1 MIPVRFKGNEKDMV
15 QKLCGDLLKVKPRQ
29 KKKNTY
35 KRNLKKINE
44 WCKKHI
50 IIDGKSLS
58 FEDVVK
64 ADFETLTKIVSILER
79 ENIHDDDDKDFLINY
94 LYKERFSDKK
104 YRLEFMDSLGITVC
118 PYCNRN
124 FVNSTKERTM
134 SQFDHFFNKNK
145 YPLLAVSFYNLIPVC
160 SSCNHAKGEN
170 EINYSPHDKK
180 YKTND
185 LVNFDFSI
193 IGMDYLFNDK
203 NLKIELDGDKD
214 FNQNIKAMM
223 LDEVYQL
230 HTDVVQECI
239 KKTMIFNPDYL
250 DYLCTEYKDLF
261 DSKEE
266 LYKLVFGNYIDEES
280 FGKRPLAKLM
290 HDIYEDLF
298 DIYYGEKFE

>member
-1 MIPVRFKGNEKDMV
+1 MIPVRFKGNEKDVV
-15 QKLCGDLLKVKPRQ
+15 QKLCGDLLKRKPRQ
-29 KKKNTY
+29 KNKNDY
-35 KRNLKKINE
+35 KRNLIRINE
-44 WCKKHI
+44 WCQKHI
-50 IIDGKSLS
+50 IIDGKSLR
-58 FEDVVK
+58 FGDVVK
-64 ADFETLTKIVSILER
+64 ADFETLTKIVCILER
-79 ENIHDDDDKDFLINY
+79 ENIPDDDKDFLIDY

-134 SQFDHFFNKNK
+134 CQFDHFFNKDK

-160 SSCNHAKGEN
+160 SSCNHAKGKK
-170 EINYSPHDKK
+170 EIKYSPHDKK

-203 NLKIELDGDKD
+203 DLKIELDGDKD
-214 FNQNIKAMM
+214 FNQNIKALM

-280 FGKRPLAKLM
+280 FGKRPLSKLM

>member
-15 QKLCGDLLKVKPRQ
+15 QKLCGDLLKRKPRQ
-29 KKKNTY
+29 KNKNEY
-35 KRNLKKINE
+35 KRKLIRINE

-58 FEDVVK
+58 FGDVVK

-79 ENIHDDDDKDFLINY
+79 ENIPDDDKDFLIDY
-94 LYKERFSDKK
+94 LYKERFSNKT

-134 SQFDHFFNKNK
+134 SQFDHFFNKDK

-160 SSCNHAKGEN
+160 SSCNHAKGEK
-170 EINYSPHDKK
+170 EIKYSPHDKK

-203 NLKIELDGDKD
+203 DLNIELDGDKD

-266 LYKLVFGNYIDEES
+266 LYKRRILW
-280 FGKRPLAKLM
+280 
-290 HDIYEDLF
+290 
-298 DIYYGEKFE
+298 

>member
-1 MIPVRFKGNEKDMV
+1 MIPVRFKGNEKDVV
-15 QKLCGDLLKVKPRQ
+15 QKLCGDLLKRKPSQ
-29 KKKNTY
+29 KNKNEY
-35 KRNLKKINE
+35 KRNLIRINE
-44 WCKKHI
+44 WCQKHI

-58 FEDVVK
+58 FGEVVK

-79 ENIHDDDDKDFLINY
+79 ENIPDDDKDFLIDY

-134 SQFDHFFNKNK
+134 CQFDHFFNKNK
-145 YPLLAVSFYNLIPVC
+145 FPLLAVSFYNLIPVC
-160 SSCNHAKGEN
+160 SSCNHAKKEN
-170 EINYSPHDKK
+170 EIKYSPHDKK

-203 NLKIELDGDKD
+203 DLKIELDGDKD

-280 FGKRPLAKLM
+280 FSKRPLAKLM

>member
-1 MIPVRFKGNEKDMV
+1 MIPVRFKGNEKDVV
-15 QKLCGDLLKVKPRQ
+15 QKLCGDLLKRKPRQ
-29 KKKNTY
+29 KNKNDY
-35 KRNLKKINE
+35 KRNLIRINE
-44 WCKKHI
+44 WCQKHI

-58 FEDVVK
+58 FGDVVK
-64 ADFETLTKIVSILER
+64 ADFETLTKIVCILER
-79 ENIHDDDDKDFLINY
+79 ENIPDDDKDFLIDY
-94 LYKERFSDKK
+94 LYKERFSNKT

-118 PYCNRN
+118 PYCIRN

-134 SQFDHFFNKNK
+134 CQFDHFFNKDK

-170 EINYSPHDKK
+170 EIKYSPHDKK

-203 NLKIELDGDKD
+203 DLKIELDGDKV

-280 FGKRPLAKLM
+280 FGKRPLSKLM

-298 DIYYGEKFE
+298 DIYYGEKFD

>member
-1 MIPVRFKGNEKDMV
+1 MIPVRFKGNEKDVV

-29 KKKNTY
+29 KNKNEY
-35 KRNLKKINE
+35 KRKLIRINE

-58 FEDVVK
+58 FGDIVK
-64 ADFETLTKIVSILER
+64 ADFETLTKIMSILER
-79 ENIHDDDDKDFLINY
+79 ENIPDDDKHFLIDY
-94 LYKERFSDKK
+94 LYKERFSDKP
-104 YRLEFMDSLGITVC
+104 YRIEFMDSLGITVC

-134 SQFDHFFNKNK
+134 CQFDHFFNKNK

-170 EINYSPHDKK
+170 EIKYSPHDKK

-203 NLKIELDGDKD
+203 DLKIELDGDKD

-239 KKTMIFNPDYL
+239 KKTGNPQL
-250 DYLCTEYKDLF
+250 DRVD
-261 DSKEE
+261 
-266 LYKLVFGNYIDEES
+266 
-280 FGKRPLAKLM
+280 
-290 HDIYEDLF
+290 
-298 DIYYGEKFE
+298 

>member
-1 MIPVRFKGNEKDMV
+1 MIPVRFKGNEKDVV
-15 QKLCGDLLKVKPRQ
+15 QKLCGDLLKRKPRQ
-29 KKKNTY
+29 KNKNDY
-35 KRNLKKINE
+35 KRNLIRINE
-44 WCKKHI
+44 WCQKHI

-58 FEDVVK
+58 FGDVVK
-64 ADFETLTKIVSILER
+64 ADFETLTKIVCILER
-79 ENIHDDDDKDFLINY
+79 ENIPDDDKDFLIDY

-134 SQFDHFFNKNK
+134 CQFDHFFNKDK

-160 SSCNHAKGEN
+160 SSCNHAKGKK
-170 EINYSPHDKK
+170 EIKYSPHDKK

-203 NLKIELDGDKD
+203 DLKIELDGDKD
-214 FNQNIKAMM
+214 FNQNIKALM

-280 FGKRPLAKLM
+280 FGKRPLSKLM